1 MRDSEKNIY
10 RPIRLPLRYAGGKG
24 VTPMDRI
31 CILAVQLRKLHGPES
46 DLRVLPLTR
55 QPAAEAQI
63 LEFTET
69 GLH

>member
-1 MRDSEKNIY
+1 
-10 RPIRLPLRYAGGKG
+10 
-24 VTPMDRI
+24 MDRI